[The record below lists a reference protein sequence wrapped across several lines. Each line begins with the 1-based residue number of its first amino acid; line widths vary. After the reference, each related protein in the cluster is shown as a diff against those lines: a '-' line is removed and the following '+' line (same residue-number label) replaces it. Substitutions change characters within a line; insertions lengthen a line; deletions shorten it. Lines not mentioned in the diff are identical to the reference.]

1 MTVDD
6 LLQVLLDR
14 KRIRRIHGHHIS
26 QTTTSA
32 HLRSYLIKRLTPTRG

>member
-1 MTVDD
+1 MAVDD